1 MEYLEAKQVI
11 LIFFFFSFEKGLH
24 DGHTVRNRFFKKI
37 N

>member
-11 LIFFFFSFEKGLH
+11 LIFFSFKKGLH